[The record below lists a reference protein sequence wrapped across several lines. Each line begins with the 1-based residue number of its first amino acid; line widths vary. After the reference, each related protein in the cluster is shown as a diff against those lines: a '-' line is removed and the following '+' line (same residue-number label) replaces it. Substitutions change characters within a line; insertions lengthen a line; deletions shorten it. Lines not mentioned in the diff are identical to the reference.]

1 MSPGRKQRPS
11 GGGTA
16 LSTSGNTAHVASEGV
31 NLAYDRTGSGE
42 PLVLLHGLGH
52 RRQGWDAVVPL
63 LAGQRDVI
71 TVDLPGHGDSPS
83 LAPAEVGD
91 YAAMVE
97 AVEKFLLGLGLERPH
112 VAGNSL
118 GGLLA
123 IDLGAR
129 GRARSVTALSPASF
143 WNRAETVWI
152 IGVFRVSSALGDRVP
167 DGAVDRLVRFRPARV
182 ALFGLFYGRPG
193 RHDPDVLRAEFK
205 HLGQQRPAID
215 AVLKRIGEVPVPA
228 APPAGVPTTIA
239 WGRRDL
245 VLFPYQARRARRAL
259 PGARI
264 VPLRGCGHVPMADDP
279 AQIAALLLEGSRG
292 APPS

>member
-1 MSPGRKQRPS
+1 M
-11 GGGTA
+11 
-16 LSTSGNTAHVASEGV
+16 
-31 NLAYDRTGSGE
+31 NLAYDRTGTGE

-63 LAGQRDVI
+63 LAGERDVI
-71 TVDLPGHGDSPS
+71 TVDLPGHGESPP
-83 LAPAEVGD
+83 LEGPEVGD
-91 YAAMVE
+91 YPAMLE

-143 WNRAETVWI
+143 WNRAETLWI
-152 IGVFRVSSALGDRVP
+152 IGVFRMASFLGARVP
-167 DGAVDRLVRFRPARV
+167 DRAVDRLVRSGPARV
-182 ALFGLFYGRPG
+182 ALFGLFFGRPG
-193 RHDPDVLRAEFK
+193 RHDPAVLAEEFK
-205 HLGQQRPAID
+205 NLGRQRAAIGE
-215 AVLKRIGEVPVPA
+215 VLKRMGRVTVPP
-228 APPAGVPTTIA
+228 APPANVPTTIA

-245 VLFPYQARRARRAL
+245 VLFPYHARRARKAI

-264 VPLRGCGHVPMADDP
+264 VSMPGVGHVPMGDDP
-279 AQIAALLLEGSRG
+279 AQVAAVLLEGSRG
-292 APPS
+292 G